1 MAPNFKPKASF
12 KGKHQKGSF
21 AKGPPPA
28 ASHRKRKWIPGNK
41 FFDGSVQEGQGFAFK
56 RKQKIQHEYNKL
68 LRKERRIREDGKAQ
82 ATDFPEHLK
91 HLYMAEQ
98 ERLDK
103 EEQIKLNRRRKG
115 RAADAEKDEGEDAAH
130 TSIHSSSVTG
140 NAGSLENSAATASS
154 DELPQSSQIDSRPDK
169 GSLRQRKEKKLS
181 SYQKTKKEYE
191 RLKEERERQ
200 REEYL
205 KNKAQ
210 REEALK
216 RYKDKKMATYQVLKK
231 KTKKGLGRFY
241 LQTALRK
248 FSSCDH
254 KSLFL
259 FPST

>member
-1 MAPNFKPKASF
+1 MAPNFKAKASF
-12 KGKHQKGSF
+12 KGKNQKRNF
-21 AKGPPPA
+21 VKGPPSA
-28 ASHRKRKWIPGNK
+28 ASHHKRKWIPGNK
-41 FFDGSVQEGQGFAFK
+41 FFDGSVQEGQGFAFE

-68 LRKERRIREDGKAQ
+68 LRKERRRRQDSKPQ
-82 ATDFPEHLK
+82 TTDYPEHLK

-103 EEQIKLNRRRKG
+103 EEQMQMNRRRKG
-115 RAADAEKDEGEDAAH
+115 RAADAEDDEGEDIAQ

-154 DELPQSSQIDSRPDK
+154 NELPQSSQTDSSPDK
-169 GSLRQRKEKKLS
+169 GSLRQRKQKKLS

-191 RLKEERERQ
+191 RLKEERERK

-216 RYKDKKMATYQVLKK
+216 RYKDKKMATYQLLKK
-231 KTKKGLGRFY
+231 KTKKGQPNLN
-241 LQTALRK
+241 LQMELLLQKIQAQRK
-248 FSSCDH
+248 
-254 KSLFL
+254 
-259 FPST
+259 

>member
-1 MAPNFKPKASF
+1 MAPNFKAKASF
-12 KGKHQKGSF
+12 KGKNQKRNF
-21 AKGPPPA
+21 VKGPPSA
-28 ASHRKRKWIPGNK
+28 ASHHKRKWIPGNK
-41 FFDGSVQEGQGFAFK
+41 FFDGSVQEGQGFAFE

-68 LRKERRIREDGKAQ
+68 LRKERRRRQDSKPQ
-82 ATDFPEHLK
+82 TTDYPEHLK

-103 EEQIKLNRRRKG
+103 EEQMQMNRRRKG
-115 RAADAEKDEGEDAAH
+115 RAADAEDDEGEDIAQ

-154 DELPQSSQIDSRPDK
+154 NELPQSSQTDSPDK
-169 GSLRQRKEKKLS
+169 GSLRQRKQKKLS

-191 RLKEERERQ
+191 RLKEERERK

-216 RYKDKKMATYQVLKK
+216 RYKDKKMATYQLLKK
-231 KTKKGLGRFY
+231 KTKKGQPNLN
-241 LQTALRK
+241 LQMELLLQKIQAQRK
-248 FSSCDH
+248 
-254 KSLFL
+254 
-259 FPST
+259 